1 MEVRWSPSAEA
12 DFIHIIQYVREQNA
26 TAADRVART
35 ILDGIV
41 MLEKFPLSGRPGRV
55 LGTREIVFTPLP
67 FLAVYRVRENILE
80 VLRVMHGAQRWP

>member
-41 MLEKFPLSGRPGRV
+41 MLEKF
-55 LGTREIVFTPLP
+55 
-67 FLAVYRVRENILE
+67 LAVYRVRENILE